1 MIGIIGAMED
11 EVLLLRAAM
20 ENSAGGAS
28 GTVEFTEGT
37 LEGKPVVLLRCGI
50 GKVNAAAGAALLIER
65 YKPSLVINTGSA
77 GGIDPALSLGDAIIS
92 DGLIQHDV
100 DVTGF
105 GYPAGQVP
113 GMPAVFAIAPE
124 LVALAEAAVE
134 ELKAEK
140 ILPENFTHVR
150 GLIGSGDTFMH
161 DEAKIAALRAG
172 FPAMRAVEM
181 EGAAIA
187 QICYMFAT
195 PCIIIRAVSDIAGK
209 ESPVT
214 FDEFLPVAAKQSGN
228 IVRRIVRN
236 YRAPGSNQ

>member
-11 EVLLLRAAM
+11 EVRLLKAAL
-20 ENSAGGAS
+20 ENGVDGSSGAI
-28 GTVEFTEGT
+28 TFTEGN
-37 LEGKPVVLLRCGI
+37 LEGKPVVLLRSGI
-50 GKVNAAAGAALLIER
+50 GKVNAAAAAALLIER
-65 YKPSLVINTGSA
+65 YRPALVINTGSA
-77 GGIDPALSLGDAIIS
+77 GGIDPALSFGDAIIS

-105 GYPAGQVP
+105 GYPAGQIP
-113 GMPAVFAIAPE
+113 GMPVVFTIAPD
-124 LVALAEAAVE
+124 LAALAEQAVE

-140 ILPENFTHVR
+140 VLPERFTHVR

-172 FPAMRAVEM
+172 FPAIRAVEM

-187 QICYMFAT
+187 QTCHIFST

-214 FDEFLPVAAKQSGN
+214 FDEFLPVASKQSGD

-236 YRAPGSNQ
+236 YRA